1 MFMIKNVSKY
11 LFGDASKEVIT
22 EIPQG
27 QLYIVRPR
35 SPKGYSELI
44 YKDAVASI
52 RRTGQEFQY
61 QLVIQRAYEEGEEEL
76 AEDDDD
82 QGIDNLD
89 KDEKTFLL
97 DQSLHFRCEQR
108 ASGEHVLAWRDLSG
122 DHGDLYEFVCDASA
136 QGDRVQTF
144 VLAAID
150 SQFER
155 KYRRSAQKATEAEL
169 LEFNFDDDDIIPL
182 ASSVPDLSDPVPT
195 SKESA
200 DRMARDVKSPKKADT
215 SKPKTITAGPTE
227 APVAKS
233 APSSG
238 EVLTTQN
245 GELHLFDF
253 TTGTFILQDSSVT
266 AVVSDLGKWSYWL
279 QITSSDG
286 REWLGQEVVGYQSG
300 L

>member
-1 MFMIKNVSKY
+1 MSKY

-76 AEDDDD
+76 AEDDED
-82 QGIDNLD
+82 QGLDSLD

-108 ASGEHVLAWRDLSG
+108 ASGEYVLAWRDLSG
-122 DHGDLYEFVCDASA
+122 DQGDLYELVCDSST

-144 VLAAID
+144 VLAAVD

-169 LEFNFDDDDIIPL
+169 
-182 ASSVPDLSDPVPT
+182 
-195 SKESA
+195 
-200 DRMARDVKSPKKADT
+200 R
-215 SKPKTITAGPTE
+215 
-227 APVAKS
+227 
-233 APSSG
+233 
-238 EVLTTQN
+238 
-245 GELHLFDF
+245 
-253 TTGTFILQDSSVT
+253 
-266 AVVSDLGKWSYWL
+266 
-279 QITSSDG
+279 
-286 REWLGQEVVGYQSG
+286 
-300 L
+300 